1 MSKLYI
7 ICEYKG
13 PCYNSWYSLNIV
25 GSCSSYVEENM
36 LITETLEGLK
46 YSCGVCG
53 HQGSRKDDTKRH
65 IITLH
70 IQSEDTLH
78 ETCSVCCKTY
88 KNMWSLRTHMHRVH
102 GMTLNK
108 KNM

>member
-1 MSKLYI
+1 MLTNDQLF
-7 ICEYKG
+7 
-13 PCYNSWYSLNIV
+13 NSSRIV
-25 GSCSSYVEENM
+25 GSSSDFVEENM
-36 LITETLEGLK
+36 LVTETLEGLK
-46 YSCGVCG
+46 YSCGLCG

-70 IQSEDTLH
+70 IQSETNLH
-78 ETCSVCCKTY
+78 ETCSVCYKTY

-102 GMTLNK
+102 GLTLNK

>member
-1 MSKLYI
+1 M
-7 ICEYKG
+7 E
-13 PCYNSWYSLNIV
+13 LNIV
-25 GSCSSYVEENM
+25 GSSSFVEENM
-36 LITETLEGLK
+36 MVTETLEGLK

-65 IITLH
+65 IMTLH
-70 IQSEDTLH
+70 VESENNIQIH
-78 ETCSVCCKTY
+78 ETCSVCYKTY
-88 KNMWSLRTHMHRVH
+88 KNVWSLRTHMHRVH